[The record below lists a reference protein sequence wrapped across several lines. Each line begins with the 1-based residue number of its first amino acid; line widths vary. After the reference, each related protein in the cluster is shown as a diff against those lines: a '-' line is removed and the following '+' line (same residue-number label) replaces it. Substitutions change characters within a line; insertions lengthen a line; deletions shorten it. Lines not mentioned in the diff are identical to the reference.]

1 VTEMGKFSNSNQ
13 FQLNN
18 EFQNKTTMRRR
29 IDMQGIMLRVNYV
42 ILKNLEEPLEVL
54 LSARY
59 KPTRENLSRFTF
71 SLLNIIKEM
80 FNLT

>member
-1 VTEMGKFSNSNQ
+1 VTEMGKFTNSSQLN
-13 FQLNN
+13 LNN
-18 EFQNKTTMRRR
+18 EFKNNIAMRRR

-54 LSARY
+54 LSSRY

-71 SLLNIIKEM
+71 SLLNVIKDM